1 MKTFYLE
8 VRAQKWEGS
17 VGNPNSMKPIGRYY
31 YRPPFKVTE
40 AEISIHAPPYRFDQ
54 QAIANMLVDD
64 VYCDRRGDRWTR
76 RS

>member
-17 VGNPNSMKPIGRYY
+17 VSNPNSMKPIGRYY
-31 YRPPFKVTE
+31 YRPKFRVQE
-40 AEISIHAPPYRFDQ
+40 NEISIHAPNNRFDH
-54 QAIANMLVDD
+54 QAINNLLVGD

-76 RS
+76 TA

>member
-17 VGNPNSMKPIGRYY
+17 VSNPNSMKPIGRYY
-31 YRPPFKVTE
+31 YRPPFRVTE
-40 AEISIHAPPYRFDQ
+40 DEISIHAHSSRFDH
-54 QAIANMLVDD
+54 QAIKNLLVGD

-76 RS
+76 TA